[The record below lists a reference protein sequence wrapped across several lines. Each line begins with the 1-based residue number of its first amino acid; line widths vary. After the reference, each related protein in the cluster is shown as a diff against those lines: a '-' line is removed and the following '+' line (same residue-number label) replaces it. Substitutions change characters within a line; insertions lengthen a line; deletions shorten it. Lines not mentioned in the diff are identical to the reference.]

1 MTRADAFVGR
11 VDELRAL
18 GEEWGRAR
26 AGEPRL
32 VWLTGTAGIG
42 KTSLLRRFVGGL
54 PAAQLLWAG
63 ADESEAEVPYGVLT
77 QLVAELPS
85 TLPCE
90 FRLDAD
96 PLAVGSL
103 LLDALGALQ
112 TLGPVLVVID
122 DAHWADRMSVQALV
136 FVLRRLRS
144 DQVLVVLSARS
155 DPPMA
160 FPQPWER
167 ALAQSQ
173 LTRRLPLGGLTP
185 ADLRRLSPTADGVLL
200 PPAAGRLLHE
210 HTGGHPLYARAL
222 LEELPA
228 EALMEPTAVLPA
240 PRSLASLVLVRLA
253 KLSDAAQSLVL
264 SVAVL
269 GPHCA
274 LSDAVRVAEVAD
286 PVAALDEAVRAG
298 LLVTG
303 SSGRAQD
310 VAFPHLLLRGAV
322 YADLAPARRHAL
334 HARAAV
340 VLGGAP
346 ALAHRVAAAVGP
358 DAELAEE
365 LESLGHGELCQQRWG
380 AAADHLLAAADLSP
394 TAADKGHRTVQAV
407 AAMVAGGDLARAA
420 RWEPVVR
427 AAPAG
432 SARSRVLGQIALLAG
447 RLSVARAELSAAPHQ
462 PLDGG
467 TAPVDHAVLTAY
479 LGLLSLLEGHLE
491 QAVDLADTALAD
503 VPAAEATVVARF
515 TQVLGLASLG
525 RQLEAAELLPPV
537 PEGPL
542 EDPVDGL
549 HSLALHGFLALWSG
563 RDQDAAAALGEVLR
577 RLPPGGLTQGRIM
590 LVAGLAEALY
600 RLGDWDGAANQAE
613 LALSFAE
620 DAGILLGDAIL
631 HAVAGYV
638 AAGQGLWEAA
648 ESAVQAAVRSA
659 AGLPWW
665 GARAYA
671 ATAQATLA
679 QARGDYRAMRES
691 LRAFDDPALRARL
704 DNLGALPWRVLLVE
718 SLLGLGL
725 LDAAADA
732 LTELQDRTSAGP
744 PGWSALE
751 AARLEAWLA
760 ELTGDVPAARLRY
773 GHALQLAG
781 QVQAALSRGRLET
794 AYGRFLLGQGERRA
808 ALDLLRTAH
817 ERLER
822 LGAKPF
828 VAVCAELLHDAGLR
842 PPTADDPLGFT
853 VQERAVARLVASG
866 RTNAETGVELFITSR
881 TVAFHLTNIYAKAGI
896 SSRRDLAQRFPDLLA

>member
-103 LLDALGALQ
+103 LLAALSALQ
-112 TLGPVLVVID
+112 TLGPVLVVVD
-122 DAHWADRMSVQALV
+122 DAHWTDRMSVQALV

-144 DQVLVVLSARS
+144 EQVLVVLSARS
-155 DPPMA
+155 DPPMTLG
-160 FPQPWER
+160 QPWER

-253 KLSDAAQSLVL
+253 KLSDAAQALVL

-303 SSGRAQD
+303 SSARAQD
-310 VAFPHLLLRGAV
+310 VSFPRLLLRGAV
-322 YADLAPARRHAL
+322 YAALGPARRHAL

-365 LESLGHGELCQQRWG
+365 LEALGRGELSQQLWA

-394 TAADKGHRTVQAV
+394 TAADKGHRMVQAV

-420 RWEPVVR
+420 RWEPVLR
-427 AAPAG
+427 AAPTG
-432 SARSRVLGQIALLAG
+432 SARSRVLGQIAVLGG
-447 RLSVARAELSAAPHQ
+447 RLSVAREELSAALQQ
-462 PLDGG
+462 PVDGE
-467 TAPVDHAVLTAY
+467 TAPVDRAVLTAY
-479 LGLLSLLEGHLE
+479 LGLLSLIEGDLE
-491 QAVDLADTALAD
+491 QAVALAGAALAD
-503 VPAAEATVVARF
+503 GRAPDVTVVARF
-515 TQVLGLASLG
+515 TQVLGL
-525 RQLEAAELLPPV
+525 
-537 PEGPL
+537 
-542 EDPVDGL
+542 
-549 HSLALHGFLALWSG
+549 
-563 RDQDAAAALGEVLR
+563 
-577 RLPPGGLTQGRIM
+577 
-590 LVAGLAEALY
+590 
-600 RLGDWDGAANQAE
+600 
-613 LALSFAE
+613 
-620 DAGILLGDAIL
+620 
-631 HAVAGYV
+631 
-638 AAGQGLWEAA
+638 
-648 ESAVQAAVRSA
+648 
-659 AGLPWW
+659 
-665 GARAYA
+665 
-671 ATAQATLA
+671 
-679 QARGDYRAMRES
+679 
-691 LRAFDDPALRARL
+691 
-704 DNLGALPWRVLLVE
+704 
-718 SLLGLGL
+718 
-725 LDAAADA
+725 
-732 LTELQDRTSAGP
+732 
-744 PGWSALE
+744 
-751 AARLEAWLA
+751 
-760 ELTGDVPAARLRY
+760 
-773 GHALQLAG
+773 
-781 QVQAALSRGRLET
+781 
-794 AYGRFLLGQGERRA
+794 
-808 ALDLLRTAH
+808 
-817 ERLER
+817 
-822 LGAKPF
+822 
-828 VAVCAELLHDAGLR
+828 
-842 PPTADDPLGFT
+842 
-853 VQERAVARLVASG
+853 
-866 RTNAETGVELFITSR
+866 
-881 TVAFHLTNIYAKAGI
+881 
-896 SSRRDLAQRFPDLLA
+896 